1 MGKITAKEMK
11 SFESGAIR
19 ENKDGKGRHDL
30 LPFCALN
37 RLAKHFQRSLREHPE
52 RNWEKGIPMSSFLD
66 SAIRHLFNYMDGQ
79 ADEDHLCS
87 AAWNIL
93 CAMWTE
99 EKLPQMQNIP
109 SRLIANKP
117 ISDKPISDKPIP
129 IYVNYKGVVQNES
142 SDQICVC
149 HCAGCTQFGKG
160 FTQEC
165 SRCKELMINRD

>member
-1 MGKITAKEMK
+1 MGKMTSDEPNKQPKEMK
-11 SFESGAIR
+11 SFKSGAIR

-109 SRLIANKP
+109 SRLIANK
-117 ISDKPISDKPIP
+117 SIP
-129 IYVNYKGVVQNES
+129 IYVNYKGIVQNES
-142 SDQICVC
+142 SDQVCVC
-149 HCAGCTQFGKG
+149 HCAGCTLFGKG

-165 SRCKELMINRD
+165 SRCEELIINRD

>member
-1 MGKITAKEMK
+1 MENKKEMK

-37 RLAKHFQRSLREHPE
+37 RLAKHFQKSLREHPE

-79 ADEDHLCS
+79 TDEDHLCS

-109 SRLIANKP
+109 SRLIPYQSTHAGFVQ
-117 ISDKPISDKPIP
+117 DKSFESFEKLF
-129 IYVNYKGVVQNES
+129 VCRCSTCTKFGV
-142 SDQICVC
+142 
-149 HCAGCTQFGKG
+149 GL
-160 FTQEC
+160 TQEC
-165 SRCKELMINRD
+165 LKCKELMTNCD